1 MSKTIKTN
9 SGHQF
14 IIEGDIKVGNK
25 IIVDVLPAEEFIFE
39 GWVNDENITNI
50 SDDEHE
56 NRYEIT
62 ILECSI
68 NFEGIF
74 TSLRDKE
81 TCDKDKIH
89 RDLYKLYFSSERKY
103 DSEYIKSDI
112 TCDEIKEQL
121 QVILGENENTL

>member
-1 MSKTIKTN
+1 MDKKIIKTSN
-9 SGHQF
+9 GHQF

-56 NRYEIT
+56 NTYEIT
-62 ILECSI
+62 ILECGI

-74 TSLRDKE
+74 TSLRCNKNE
-81 TCDKDKIH
+81 IH
-89 RDLYKLYFSSERKY
+89 RDLYKLYFSSEREY

-112 TCDEIKEQL
+112 TCDDIKKQL

>member
-1 MSKTIKTN
+1 MDKTIKTSN
-9 SGHQF
+9 GHQF
-14 IIEGDIKVGNK
+14 RIYNDIKVGNK

-50 SDDEHE
+50 SDDENP

-62 ILECSI
+62 ILECGI

-74 TSLRDKE
+74 TSLQDIE

-89 RDLYKLYFSSERKY
+89 MDLYRLYFSTEREY
-103 DSEYIKSDI
+103 DTEYRISDI